1 MDKFESKLK
10 RDAALIEA
18 DVSSQL
24 ADRIDASLHSAGREL
39 PVSKATSNKTCDDHL
54 SGSLSSQQKQRLTL
68 GNLWLAS
75 SLTGLAAA
83 VAVFWL
89 LSGDSELPI
98 ADMPSTTTV
107 NTVPP
112 VPDHRAYLAELQQN
126 LPLNVEN
133 VEFTAGLEEEMM
145 RLRADLERARASVSR
160 DIDFTF

>member
-1 MDKFESKLK
+1 MDRFENRLK

-18 DVSSQL
+18 DVSSRL
-24 ADRIDASLHSAGREL
+24 ADRIDASLHSADREL
-39 PVSKATSNKTCDDHL
+39 PASAKPSRKTFDDHL
-54 SGSLSSQQKQRLTL
+54 S

-89 LSGDSELPI
+89 LSNDSESPQGSNPPI
-98 ADMPSTTTV
+98 TTV

-133 VEFTAGLEEEMM
+133 VEFTEGLEQEMT
-145 RLRADLERARASVSR
+145 RLRADLERARANVSK